1 MKVLTKG
8 DIEQMAMEVVGYCH
22 VMGYKD
28 VFLYYN
34 GKRLDVCTME
44 IEDKAD
50 PHDFIKYCP
59 YNHTFSMVVDDPE
72 YDLQE
77 DIFYEMGITNIFKR
91 YGLYADMCDSW
102 NCSCYPIDD
111 DLEIEYTI
119 YDD

>member
-1 MKVLTKG
+1 MKVLTKA
-8 DIEQMAMEVVGYCH
+8 DIERMALEVAGYCH
-22 VMGYKD
+22 AMGYKD
-28 VFLYYN
+28 VDLYYN
-34 GKRLDVCTME
+34 GKKLPVDTMKM
-44 IEDKAD
+44 EDNVD

-59 YNHTFSMVVDDPE
+59 YNHIFSMVVDDPE
-72 YDLQE
+72 YDLEE

-91 YGLYADMCDSW
+91 YGLYADMGDTW

>member
-22 VMGYKD
+22 AMGYKD

-34 GKRLDVCTME
+34 GKRLDVGTME
-44 IEDKAD
+44 IEDNVD